1 MSITSTIKPGLNVNI
16 IFTQDLDK
24 EIVDVRA
31 SVIYDVIGKD
41 ITLSQTSPPCMQRH
55 IGKYISVTYL
65 IREKEKTTRHGF
77 EGKVVNVIKEYN
89 LSSSNVVSAIL
100 VKRYSG
106 INVFDLRMFFRVRTK
121 SDDTS
126 LSLDVATQKVNIL
139 DISMGGVMFCRKSDH
154 LTEAG
159 KIQKVSLFV
168 GGQSFEMDGKTIR
181 AWFPSNAGMQSDL
194 EYVRLQFLDMD
205 KQCGR
210 LLSEKLFAIQREI
223 LSADR

>member
-31 SVIYDVIGKD
+31 SVIYDVTGKD
-41 ITLSQTSPPCMQRH
+41 IILSQTSPPCMQRH

-65 IREKEKTTRHGF
+65 IREKEKTVRHGF

-89 LSSSNVVSAIL
+89 LSSSNVVSAIQ

-106 INVFDLRMFFRVRTK
+106 INVFDLRMFFRVRPK

-210 LLSEKLFAIQREI
+210 LLSEKIFAIQREI

>member
-31 SVIYDVIGKD
+31 SVIYDVTGKD

-55 IGKYISVTYL
+55 IGKYVSVTYL
-65 IREKEKTTRHGF
+65 IKEKENTARHGF
-77 EGKVVNVIKEYN
+77 EGIVEKVIKEYS
-89 LSSSNVVSAIL
+89 LASSNVVSAIL
-100 VKRYSG
+100 VKKHSG
-106 INVFDLRMFFRVRTK
+106 IKIYDLRMSYRVRPK

-126 LSLDVATQKVNIL
+126 LTLDVATQKVNIL
-139 DISMGGVMFCRKSDH
+139 DISMAGVMCCRKSGH

-159 KIQKVSLFV
+159 KILKINLFIE
-168 GGQSFEMDGKTIR
+168 GQSFEMDGKTIR
-181 AWFPSNAGMQSDL
+181 AWFPSNAGVQSDL

-205 KQCGR
+205 RQCGR

>member
-1 MSITSTIKPGLNVNI
+1 MSIKSTIKPGLNVNI

-31 SVIYDVIGKD
+31 SVIYDVTGKD
-41 ITLSQTSPPCMQRH
+41 IVLSQTNPPCMQRH

-65 IREKEKTTRHGF
+65 IREKESTARHGF
-77 EGKVVNVIKEYN
+77 EGIVENVVKEYS
-89 LSSSNVVSAIL
+89 LASSNTVSAIL
-100 VKRYSG
+100 VKRHSG
-106 INVFDLRMFFRVRTK
+106 VTIYDLRMSYRVRPK

-154 LTEAG
+154 LTEVG
-159 KIQKVSLFV
+159 KILKVNLFI
-168 GGQSFEMDGKTIR
+168 GGQSFEIGSKTIR
-181 AWFPSNAGMQSDL
+181 AWFPSNAGAQSDL
-194 EYVRLQFLDMD
+194 EYVRIQFVDMD
-205 KQCGR
+205 KQCAR